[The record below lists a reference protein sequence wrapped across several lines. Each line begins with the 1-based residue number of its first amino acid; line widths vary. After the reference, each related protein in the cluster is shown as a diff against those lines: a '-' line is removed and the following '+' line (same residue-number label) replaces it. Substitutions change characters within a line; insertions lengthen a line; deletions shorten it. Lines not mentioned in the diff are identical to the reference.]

1 MLYTTHPR
9 KVYLMRVSIKK
20 VQDYIATVEVDLL
33 CMASIPRE
41 SLAVQFV
48 SPSQTVAGCETAHRC
63 PGREDS
69 PRQKVSQAIEN
80 IICTQSFTTCIT
92 YIFSLL
98 QSMNQILN
106 TVQTSLIPSSQLLV
120 QKSTTASDGMRVWEQ
135 G

>member
-1 MLYTTHPR
+1 MLYTAHPR

-69 PRQKVSQAIEN
+69 PRQKVSQAIEILYVHN
-80 IICTQSFTTCIT
+80 HSLHASRT
-92 YIFSLL
+92 Y
-98 QSMNQILN
+98 
-106 TVQTSLIPSSQLLV
+106 LV
-120 QKSTTASDGMRVWEQ
+120 SCNP
-135 G
+135 